1 MGYVK
6 CAGYV
11 WDMCGVRYANN
22 LLKNPATKRLSGTK
36 GAWWFGASCGLGFF
50 DRGTLPETNSSH
62 LKTGLPKRKLVFKP
76 SIFRCFVS
84 FREGT
89 IK

>member
-22 LLKNPATKRLSGTK
+22 LLKNPATKRLSGK
-36 GAWWFGASCGLGFF
+36 KVDSCLAVRQEILLQWFHAQETAFAVEGQGETAYPSSMGGQ
-50 DRGTLPETNSSH
+50 TL
-62 LKTGLPKRKLVFKP
+62 
-76 SIFRCFVS
+76 
-84 FREGT
+84 
-89 IK
+89 